1 MPARERATLDSP
13 LRPCSL
19 FLRNLLCAVFPT
31 VLGVA
36 GVPEPEGL
44 AGRSLLKL
52 ANGAGDPG
60 RNDFVTGQYH
70 SVFSVTGTFMI
81 RQGDYKLVL
90 YSENQFGHAYPTQLF
105 HLPSDPWE
113 LWDVS
118 MISPA
123 VVARLTALLG
133 TVMNTSA
140 IDARVKEVQK
150 ALFTTYV
157 YEPAVANSTTG
168 CVRAMAGIYGPSF
181 SATDAAH
188 TAEWLGLPCPYKGPG
203 PPDPTC
209 STGVEDRTDGA
220 PRACCAASCGVCAHP
235 SSACEARPGG
245 GASCCPSL
253 VVKSGVSCST
263 RGPPCVMP

>member
-19 FLRNLLCAVFPT
+19 FLRNLLGAVFPT

-52 ANGAGDPG
+52 ADGAGDPG

-70 SVFSVTGTFMI
+70 SVMSVTGTFMI

-90 YSENQFGHAYPTQLF
+90 YGENQFGHAYPVQLF

-113 LWDVS
+113 LRDVS
-118 MISPA
+118 EISPA

-140 IDARVKEVQK
+140 IDARAKSVQK

-157 YEPAVANSTTG
+157 YEPAMNSTKG
-168 CVRAMAGIYGPSF
+168 CVGAMTHIYGPSF
-181 SATDAAH
+181 NATDAAH
-188 TAEWLGLPCPYKGPG
+188 TAEWLGLPCPY
-203 PPDPTC
+203 
-209 STGVEDRTDGA
+209 
-220 PRACCAASCGVCAHP
+220 
-235 SSACEARPGG
+235 
-245 GASCCPSL
+245 
-253 VVKSGVSCST
+253 SGV
-263 RGPPCVMP
+263 PAL